1 VALLVAV
8 SLAVPSSAS
17 AFSLTI
23 TPPSNPSAGL
33 PISLQVAGT
42 ADSEAALDVYAI
54 PAGQTCDATYSA
66 ASLDYELDPQANTF
80 VFSAGPFNTT
90 TDDLTIPTPGTYVLC
105 GYLGAYASDAAT
117 TVSSVTVVAVACN
130 DPAGLA
136 VAVPS
141 QVLAGR
147 RGAIAVSSTM
157 GDTVTDVS
165 YAVAAANSS
174 NPIHFPTSGPA
185 AVKFHGS
192 FRTAPGDGPIVV
204 TIHWMQS
211 AEDGSSCSR
220 TATSNPITVVSTG
233 QRPSVRLDTSLLEL
247 GADLTVDF
255 TGDCEV
261 IAPTPATVVLT
272 GAGQVLRDRISD
284 VCGSWPSDGE
294 QRLPTLAVYPEPASL
309 TTPASLDIGTTGSQT
324 STHAYTLT
332 ARVGGRTFTSGLVA
346 SVVSHPTTL
355 VYQGTDAFVNYCI
368 DDYKKVR
375 SLGGRLYCV
384 RPGSTI
390 QRLAVTG

>member
-1 VALLVAV
+1 V

-33 PISLQVAGT
+33 PIPLQVTGT

-54 PAGQTCDATYSA
+54 PAGQTCDATYAA
-66 ASLDYELDPQANTF
+66 ASIDYELDPQANTF
-80 VFSAGPFNTT
+80 VPSAGPFST
-90 TDDLTIPTPGTYVLC
+90 TDDLTVPTTGTYVLC
-105 GYLGAYASDAAT
+105 GYLGADASDAAT

-136 VAVPS
+136 VTVPS

-147 RGAIAVSSTM
+147 RGAIAISSTM

-165 YAVAAANSS
+165 YTVAAASPS
-174 NPIHFPTSGPA
+174 DAIHFPTTGPA
-185 AVKFHGS
+185 AARFHGY

-204 TIHWMQS
+204 TIGWTQA
-211 AEDGSSCSR
+211 AEDGSSCAR
-220 TATSNPITVVSTG
+220 TASSTPVTVVSTG
-233 QRPSVRLDTSLLEL
+233 QRLGVRLDTSLLSL
-247 GADLTVDF
+247 GAEVTLDF
-255 TGDCEV
+255 TGDCEL
-261 IAPTPATVVLT
+261 ITPTPATVVLS
-272 GAGQVLRDRISD
+272 GAGQVRRDRISD
-284 VCGSWPSDGE
+284 VCGNWSSDAE
-294 QRLPTLAVYPEPASL
+294 QRFPNLGAYPQAATV
-309 TTPASLDIGTTGSQT
+309 TTPASLEIGTIGDQT

-332 ARVGGRTFTSGLVA
+332 VSVAGKTYRSAFVA
-346 SVVSHPTTL
+346 SVAHHPTTL

-368 DDYKKVR
+368 DDTKKIR

-390 QRLAVTG
+390 QHLAVTG